1 MQHKFL
7 NRDLLI
13 LLLKITIIIK
23 NGGLIMIVKTNVP
36 NTEKVK
42 ISLEK
47 IKQPQIAIYL
57 KKTAKHTK

>member
-36 NTEKVK
+36 N
-42 ISLEK
+42 I
-47 IKQPQIAIYL
+47 
-57 KKTAKHTK
+57 